1 MWSSSYKDGFAVM
14 AKIHRNLHLPP
25 ALRPRAFGHA
35 AQEFLQTADPCKTP
49 FWILFGYN
57 VKEKGW
63 EQQYSLSKC
72 PECDQFTRSADE
84 FTRIAGQVEWTE
96 WPELYR
102 RRLDSYRISF
112 NVSKLLVVRES
123 YFSQGAQIGMST
135 NFFASSFSSLGV
147 FCIII
152 DALDRQN
159 MEALL
164 SAMSSISRGGLFPCM
179 PYVAYAYIKK
189 MDFQRH
195 VPQQGEIIIEAQQW
209 VIPVFSSADFYT
221 VPKDF
226 ISAAFEFLG
235 SLPECRVSVQSLR
248 STPTATEIQRVMA
261 PDRHAAFLQRLHGW
275 LATGRTTVAYNDLAS
290 WNRMALSTPFWND
303 PDFCQQEFY
312 FGEDNVNMVHPG
324 ITNA

>member
-1 MWSSSYKDGFAVM
+1 MWSSSYKDGFGVM
-14 AKIHRNLHLPP
+14 ANISRHLNLAP

-135 NFFASSFSSLGV
+135 NF
-147 FCIII
+147 
-152 DALDRQN
+152 
-159 MEALL
+159 LL
-164 SAMSSISRGGLFPCM
+164 RA
-179 PYVAYAYIKK
+179 
-189 MDFQRH
+189 FQ
-195 VPQQGEIIIEAQQW
+195 V
-209 VIPVFSSADFYT
+209 
-221 VPKDF
+221 
-226 ISAAFEFLG
+226 
-235 SLPECRVSVQSLR
+235 
-248 STPTATEIQRVMA
+248 
-261 PDRHAAFLQRLHGW
+261 
-275 LATGRTTVAYNDLAS
+275 
-290 WNRMALSTPFWND
+290 
-303 PDFCQQEFY
+303 
-312 FGEDNVNMVHPG
+312 
-324 ITNA
+324 